1 MACIAYPAELD
12 YRDHREVITSDDVG
26 DISPNSDNWEYPH
39 HRPQWDSRLTSECQ
53 REAEHRQ
60 RRRLITGE
68 CHG

>member
-26 DISPNSDNWEYPH
+26 DTSPNSGSWEYPC
-39 HRPQWDSRLTSECQ
+39 HRPQWDSRVVSETQ
-53 REAEHRQ
+53 REVEHRQ

-68 CHG
+68 RYG